1 MVFYIIS
8 ASILFL
14 IAIIFTV
21 YRKKNK
27 RPNVSE
33 IQINFEDIDSLNVSK
48 IVKDEN
54 DTDFIRNE
62 FWFQFKQ
69 KGKINEMSLVK
80 LKQIFEKTNNI
91 KIADYKSNINESTIN
106 QLDTL
111 KIIEIIISD
120 DSKKE
125 DVITA
130 FLILENKIK

>member
-1 MVFYIIS
+1 MVFFIIS
-8 ASILFL
+8 ASILLF
-14 IAIIFTV
+14 ISVIFTV
-21 YRKKNK
+21 YRIKNK

-69 KGKINEMSLVK
+69 KGKINEMSLFK
-80 LKQIFEKTNNI
+80 LKQIFEKTNNL
-91 KIADYKSNINESTIN
+91 KISDYKTNINESTIN
-106 QLDTL
+106 QSDTL

-125 DVITA
+125 DIITA